1 MSIGIGKSSISRYIG
16 LYLYH
21 RLDCC
26 SNCFTSLRIAS
37 GSKLGMAFIHTSSD
51 TAYQNFCLYYKNYV
65 FKESPYFRQL
75 YNNPPIRLIPC
86 GPKSSGA
93 LLGVDLIYANL
104 SEINFYS
111 PKDGY
116 DRVSEVLGRVDSRF
130 KNVRFHYI
138 AVVADS
144 SANGVDFS
152 AVKKFEDSVPPDE
165 LLTVAEPQ
173 WVIRPELYSESKG
186 ETFKLYLG
194 DAIREPYIIDNED
207 DIQRENLDTDRIMNV
222 PVSAKYRFISSIER
236 SIRDICGIAYDSNTL
251 FFNNNLTHLLNCSK
265 IRNLAP
271 EKIAVD
277 FYDKNDS
284 IFDKVSNMVYRIPR
298 GAHIYLHTDIGL
310 KQDNTGICACIL
322 DKEVP
327 VGNSLLPTFKFPFM
341 FVLSRLKGQ
350 ATSLDH
356 IFQFIQDLI
365 KKGGYYVTYSADSFS
380 SAGIFQLCERE
391 NIPYKAISVDKTMD
405 ACLMLKNAI
414 NTERIET
421 VYHKTL
427 IREVSELRVVYNG
440 KNGDHMKI
448 DHPEISK
455 CHELDYEGL
464 TGDQPGTKDL
474 WDSMAGSFYSAYLD
488 YSLYKEGGVG
498 GGIQKSMKAMDSITK
513 DPREETAKVFQDMIE
528 SIW

>member
-1 MSIGIGKSSISRYIG
+1 
-16 LYLYH
+16 
-21 RLDCC
+21 
-26 SNCFTSLRIAS
+26 
-37 GSKLGMAFIHTSSD
+37 MAFIHTSSD

-138 AVVADS
+138 SVVADS

-173 WVIRPELYSESKG
+173 WVIRPELYEESKG

-222 PVSAKYRFISSIER
+222 PISAKYRFISSIER
-236 SIRDICGIAYDSNTL
+236 SIRDICGIAYDSSTL
-251 FFNNNLTHLLNCSK
+251 FFNNNLTHLLKCSK

-271 EKIAVD
+271 EKIIVD
-277 FYDKNDS
+277 FYDKNDT
-284 IFDKVSNMVYRIPR
+284 IFDKVSSMVYRIPR
-298 GAHIYLHTDIGL
+298 GTNLYIHADIGL
-310 KQDNTGICACIL
+310 KNDKTGLSCCVF
-322 DKEVP
+322 DKEIP
-327 VGNSLLPTFKFPFM
+327 IGNTMLPTFKFPFM
-341 FVLSRLKGQ
+341 FVMDRLKGQ
-350 ATSLDH
+350 AVSLDH
-356 IFQFIQDLI
+356 IYQFLKDLQ
-365 KKGGYYVTYSADSFS
+365 KNGYYVTFSADSFA
-380 SAGIFQLCERE
+380 SAGIFQMCERDG
-391 NIPYKAISVDKTMD
+391 IPYKAISVDKTMD

-414 NTERIET
+414 NTERVEL

-427 IREVSELRVVYNG
+427 IREISELRVVYNG
-440 KNGDHMKI
+440 KNGEHMKV

-455 CHELDYEGL
+455 CHDLDYEGL
-464 TGDQPGTKDL
+464 TGDQPGSKDL
-474 WDSMAGSFYSAYLD
+474 WDSCAGAYYLA
-488 YSLYKEGGVG
+488 YQQYAEYKEGGVG
-498 GGIQKSMKAMDSITK
+498 GGIQKSMQAMDSITK

>member
-1 MSIGIGKSSISRYIG
+1 M
-16 LYLYH
+16 YLYH

-26 SNCFTSLRIAS
+26 SNCFSSLGIAS
-37 GSKLGMAFIHTSSD
+37 GSKLGMGFVHSSAETSLR
-51 TAYQNFCLYYKNYV
+51 NFVQYYKEYV
-65 FKESPYFRQL
+65 FKTSPYFLHL
-75 YNNPPIRLIPC
+75 YHNPPIRLIPC

-93 LLGVDLIYANL
+93 LLGVDLFYANL
-104 SEINFYS
+104 SEINFYN

-116 DRVSEVLGRVDSRF
+116 ERVSEVLGRVESRF
-130 KNVRFHYI
+130 KNRRFNFVS
-138 AVVADS
+138 VVADS

-152 AVKKFEDSVPPDE
+152 AVKKFEDSVPPNE
-165 LLTVAEPQ
+165 LMVVSEPQ

-194 DAIREPYIIDNED
+194 DAIREPYIIENED
-207 DIQRENLDTDRIMNV
+207 DIVRENLDTDRIMNV
-222 PVSAKYRFISSIER
+222 PISAKYRFISSIER
-236 SIRDICGIAYDSNTL
+236 SIRDICGIAFDSNTL
-251 FFNNNLTHLLNCSK
+251 FFNNNLSHLLNCSK

-277 FYDKNDS
+277 FYNKNDT
-284 IFDKVSNMVYRIPR
+284 IFDKVSNMIYRIPR
-298 GAHIYLHTDIGL
+298 GAHIYVHADIGL

-322 DKEVP
+322 DKEIP

-350 ATSLDH
+350 STSLDH

-365 KKGGYYVTYSADSFS
+365 KIGGYTVTFSADSFS

-391 NIPYKAISVDKTMD
+391 GIPYKAISVDRTMD

-414 NTERIET
+414 NTERVEL

-427 IREVSELRVVYNG
+427 IREISELRVVYAG
-440 KNGDHMKI
+440 KNGDHMKV
-448 DHPEISK
+448 DHPDISK
-455 CHELDYEGL
+455 CHEFDYEGL

-474 WDSMAGSFYSAYLD
+474 WDSMAGCYYSAYLD
-488 YSLYKEGGVG
+488 YSQYKEGGPGAGVM
-498 GGIQKSMKAMDSITK
+498 KSMQALEHVTR
-513 DPREETAKVFQDMIE
+513 DPREESAKVFQNMLENIF
-528 SIW
+528 